1 MDDELTID
9 QVDAWVR
16 SRLAESVV
24 GDIKQLEVDHFAV
37 FMKEYGRFVE
47 QFEVQYSALVEA
59 LEAANFVDRT
69 NWPQHRYVQFA
80 LLSYNVKT
88 FHSAFDRIVRGYYE
102 DGIALTRGLY
112 EAFVRTLFVSCFPDD
127 AYSALIT
134 NAPKGM
140 RRFNLTNFLDHDLG
154 LQWETKYAVTSPF
167 AHSNS
172 LETFQAL
179 KRAIDRV
186 GEPEVFGFRLAFDE
200 RLAEASI
207 PLLNFVLLTHM
218 RFVLEQLLGDD
229 TDVDEDLLAGIRES
243 VRLLAHQIETHD
255 SEYWRTVAADL
266 DLLFEML
273 DVADE
278 RGDWRAFLASRRAAP
293 PAG

>member
-1 MDDELTID
+1 M
-9 QVDAWVR
+9 
-16 SRLAESVV
+16 
-24 GDIKQLEVDHFAV
+24 
-37 FMKEYGRFVE
+37 
-47 QFEVQYSALVEA
+47 
-59 LEAANFVDRT
+59 NFVDRT
-69 NWPQHRYVQFA
+69 EWPPHRSVQYV

-112 EAFVRTLFVSCFPDD
+112 EAFVRVLFVSCFPDD
-127 AYSALIT
+127 AYNALVA
-134 NAPKGM
+134 NAPKGT
-140 RRFNLTNFLDHDLG
+140 RRFNLKNFLDHDLG

-172 LETFQAL
+172 LEALQAL
-179 KRAIDRV
+179 KRAVDRV
-186 GEPEVFGFRLAFDE
+186 GEPELFGFRLEFDE

-218 RFVLEQLLGDD
+218 RFALDQLLGDD
-229 TDVDEDLLAGIRES
+229 ADVDDDLLAGMRES

-273 DVADE
+273 DVGDE
-278 RGDWRAFLASRRAAP
+278 RGDWRAFLAHHRAAP
-293 PAG
+293 SVD